1 MKEAKL
7 SPPQKDDKKKKKKER
22 YMTEFMYSTR
32 KWKPAYSSRKQKS
45 GCPGNRGWE
54 GEIIET

>member
-1 MKEAKL
+1 
-7 SPPQKDDKKKKKKER
+7 
-22 YMTEFMYSTR
+22 MTEFMYSTR